1 MNIINLNFGFLY
13 LEFVFKSLMGLVFC
27 LRASFMENGSAMIEI
42 AWPRAGKW
50 HFFYADKG
58 NLCFDYL
65 AAFPR
70 KLTLYSAANITVN
83 LFVAL

>member
-1 MNIINLNFGFLY
+1 MNIITLNLGVLC
-13 LEFVFKSLMGLVFC
+13 LEFLLKSFDGTGFC
-27 LRASFMENGSAMIEI
+27 FRASFMENGSAMIEI

-70 KLTLYSAANITVN
+70 KLTLYSTAKIRVN
-83 LFVAL
+83 LLIAL